1 MERWLWFVLFGLVGY
16 AAYDYGRRTEREIPL
31 QAELAVYREAEQ
43 LRAQLADERAQRE
56 RAIAQAVASVAVSR
70 DRERREAVAV
80 GLDQCPVP
88 AELDGL
94 RRARDADANAA
105 IRAAY
110 GGAIDAP

>member
-1 MERWLWFVLFGLVGY
+1 MERWLWFVLFAAVGY

-56 RAIAQAVASVAVSR
+56 RAIAAAVASVAVSR

-94 RRARDADANAA
+94 RRARDADTNGA

-110 GGAIDAP
+110 GSPAAPP